1 MKKKGEKKFGKIAI
15 SLIVSIVLFVGLLML
30 EKSIITPNGTAMVV
44 IAKSDIKEGTYI
56 NDENKD
62 EFFEVKEVDGSLDF
76 SSSVKSIDELNNTI
90 IDTEISKGEIVSNL
104 RVVNKDDIL
113 SEIED
118 KVETS
123 IRVSDVSQVVGGI
136 LREGDMIN
144 ISVVNSTTTENET
157 VLENVYVSK
166 TFSSDGVEV
175 DRYSDTSALTVN
187 IIVSAQDEAKLN
199 QALELGTLRIS
210 KIK

>member
-1 MKKKGEKKFGKIAI
+1 MKKKGEKKFGKIAV

-30 EKSIITPNGTAMVV
+30 EKSIITPNGTSTVV
-44 IAKSDIKEGTYI
+44 VAKTDIKEGTYI
-56 NDENKD
+56 SDENKN

-76 SSSVKSIDELNNTI
+76 SSSVKSIDELDNTI
-90 IDTEISKGEIVSNL
+90 IDVEISKGEIVSNL
-104 RVVNKDDIL
+104 RVINKDDIL
-113 SEIED
+113 GEIED

-123 IRVSDVSQVVGGI
+123 IKVSDVSQVVGGI

-157 VLENVYVSK
+157 VLENVYVSR